1 MPSRIGPTI
10 VKLVVVSLVVGMLI
24 SFFEIDPRN
33 LLAGLG
39 ETARELFEIAA
50 KALEWSIQYILIGA
64 VVVVPIWALLAL
76 ARVARRKKPARGES
90 PDTT

>member
-1 MPSRIGPTI
+1 MSARIGPTI
-10 VKLVVVSLVVGMLI
+10 VKLVVVSLVVGLLI

-50 KALEWSIQYILIGA
+50 KALEWSIQYILLGA

-76 ARVARRKKPARGES
+76 AKAARRKRPARGGS
-90 PDTT
+90 GDTT